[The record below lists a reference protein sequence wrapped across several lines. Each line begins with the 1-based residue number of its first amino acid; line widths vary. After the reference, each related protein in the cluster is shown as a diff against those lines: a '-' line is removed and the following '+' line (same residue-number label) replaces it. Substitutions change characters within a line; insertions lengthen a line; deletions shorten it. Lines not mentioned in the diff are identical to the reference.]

1 MSTEAKTP
9 SSPTLSPPAPDVELS
24 EELTNGADMDDADS
38 EPASVEETPA
48 AKLSS
53 PGLRPPPPTP
63 RRPAPPRV
71 RAAGLQPPVPQPPV
85 PQPPVPLPPPPGQ
98 PPQAVAQAPLSPP
111 PPVARATRAPAEPR
125 PSAPPVRPSGPA
137 PAVHRSV
144 PPASPQRRSSRPPPP
159 VAPIDLGLRQP
170 DEEAMAVAMRA
181 VDAATVEVGGE
192 ADQSVSPESNSRAGV
207 ARALLRFCEQELQ
220 QNPEPRR
227 SARLHYE
234 AARLLEVP
242 LWDFGAAVEHYE
254 AARKLWPEHVP
265 TLRGLRRVQ
274 TALGRYSTIPSLL
287 DAEIRSTRDPARRAL
302 LFYEKGCLHRDYLED
317 HRGARAAFAAAIEL
331 DPGNLSLLKAARLAE
346 LQAGGWGNLDKAY
359 ELTTTALANDTRQRA
374 AVLVER
380 ARLVASKVR
389 DLPLATALYE
399 AALKVDP
406 EVPRAVRELKR
417 LLYGQ
422 KRWLD
427 LVNLLSQD
435 AARTEDRESQSL
447 MLYQAG
453 RIQGDRLGN
462 VDAAI
467 PLLERAHAAAPDDAT
482 ILDELARHY
491 ELAGHWEALV
501 SSLERLASKA
511 TSPSERLHRL
521 HRLGLIYGDRLGN
534 EELAIQRQRDA
545 LSVDP
550 GYSPALQALDTLYR
564 RSESWED
571 LVQIYLGEANV
582 ATTPARQADALLR
595 VAEISEE
602 RLHDPGLAVRH
613 YQSVLTI
620 SPDSSVAFKALVRLF
635 HDAKDFARMAELYRR
650 EIERVSD
657 SETKRTYLFKLGRL
671 EEDDLGVPAHAVAT
685 YRRILELEPQ
695 HMEAIHAIQR
705 SAERAGLWIELASA
719 LETEAAITRDP
730 AALLGLWHR
739 IGEVYERKINDAVAA
754 QSWYRK
760 VIERDDCHIP
770 TQRSLARMYNAL
782 GRWDELIEVY
792 KLELKVL
799 PKPHAKAALLF
810 KIGQLCEDALANETE
825 AISNY
830 RKAIQFDGAHLP
842 SLRALQ
848 QLLSRRGDWKE
859 LVRLVQMEV
868 AALDTP
874 EAQARAKYR
883 VGEIYENRLG
893 AADLALAAYDEAL
906 ALNPSFQPALD
917 ARTRLLELAADHER
931 LSLDLAREA
940 AAAKGLRPTIDAL
953 LGRAQ
958 VLHDELKSPAQAA
971 QIYEEVLE
979 RDGDQIGA
987 LLALEHIYAG
997 LGKYQELARIYALEA
1012 DVFTHPG
1019 GRVAA
1024 LRELGR
1030 VQETHRL
1037 VEGPEVAKTY
1047 LSIVRLAPTDG
1058 EVLTTLERLA
1068 ISQQDWHLVTQVD
1081 TQLAQCSEDPAVVAA
1096 HQTRLAEALEDTG
1109 DSAALDTYRHALAQ
1123 DPDSISATRGLSR
1136 LARRSEDP
1144 DLLAEAAEYEA
1155 RVTRNLEGAA
1165 ELLALAADKRS
1176 DRASAARDLSRA
1188 LEIHPDHAQA
1198 ATNLVTLLSAE
1209 GQFDQ
1214 LVQILTHAAQ
1224 GAREPER
1231 RADLRIDIAKI
1242 QVQELHDS
1250 GAAIASAQRAVK
1262 ERANYPRALL
1272 TLANLYAGVRQWR
1285 EAVRWLRQALD
1296 ADPPPALAT
1305 WAKLELARILTDNLG
1320 EASAAVELLE
1330 SLLSEESHNRDALLQ
1345 LVHSEVVLGRMDRAA
1360 TAASTLVDACETDEQ
1375 RAEAFLQVA
1384 KLEARR
1390 GDRDAA
1396 LGGFQQAVA
1405 LSGLNGNA
1413 ASEFKS
1419 FLMSSAG
1426 ETGRAQWDLYSAAL
1440 TEFIG
1445 SQSIGAPGMGPVHLE
1460 LARVLGDQLGD
1471 GTQSLNVLRQGI
1483 AATEDNDV
1491 LRLEMAQRLRLGGQH
1506 ERAAGEYLLLLGQT
1520 PLQPV
1525 YWRELSQ
1532 AYKELGREE
1541 QSRLALGPL
1550 MALNQANQLE
1560 QATYGMRPPRPES
1573 AGAGLFDKTAFRAV
1587 EAHSADD
1594 LPTTELLATLSA
1606 GAHKLYPGDLTPY
1619 GVSSRDKIS
1628 ARSGHPLRTFAE
1640 RVAAVFGVEDFDL
1653 YVHRAPRR
1661 RVDVE
1666 LTETPSVMVPRQ
1678 VASVSESLRVFL
1690 FARVFAS
1697 LARKTFAA
1705 EKLGVQQLRHL
1716 LAGAIRNVEPNHKV
1730 DFMDSEELGA
1740 EARRVVKAMPWR
1752 SRKPMEDAV
1761 RAYLAGSQSPLVDWK
1776 FRERV
1781 TAVRA
1786 ATILCDDV
1794 AGATALL
1801 LQVQVDLAAEE
1812 AAEPPS
1818 EALLASVLGFS
1829 VSDTAMQLRRR
1840 LNLVLK

>member
-1 MSTEAKTP
+1 M
-9 SSPTLSPPAPDVELS
+9 
-24 EELTNGADMDDADS
+24 
-38 EPASVEETPA
+38 
-48 AKLSS
+48 
-53 PGLRPPPPTP
+53 
-63 RRPAPPRV
+63 
-71 RAAGLQPPVPQPPV
+71 
-85 PQPPVPLPPPPGQ
+85 
-98 PPQAVAQAPLSPP
+98 AQ
-111 PPVARATRAPAEPR
+111 
-125 PSAPPVRPSGPA
+125 
-137 PAVHRSV
+137 
-144 PPASPQRRSSRPPPP
+144 
-159 VAPIDLGLRQP
+159 
-170 DEEAMAVAMRA
+170 AMRA
-181 VDAATVEVGGE
+181 VDAAAAANAA
-192 ADQSVSPESNSRAGV
+192 ADSEEGPPESNSRVSV
-207 ARALLRFCEQELQ
+207 ARALLRNCEQELQ
-220 QNPEPRR
+220 QNSDPRR
-227 SARLHYE
+227 AARLHFE

-274 TALGRYSTIPSLL
+274 TALGRYSAIPSLL
-287 DAEIRSTRDPARRAL
+287 DSEIRSTRDPARRAL

-317 HRGARAAFAAAIEL
+317 HRGARAAFAAAVEL
-331 DPGNLSLLKAARLAE
+331 DPTNLSLLKAARLAE
-346 LQAGGWGNLDKAY
+346 LTAGGWANLDKAY
-359 ELTTTALANDTRQRA
+359 ELTSTALGNDTRHRA

-406 EVPRAVRELKR
+406 EVPRAIRELKR

-435 AARTEDRESQSL
+435 AARTEDREAQAL
-447 MLYQAG
+447 MLYQAA

-491 ELAGHWEALV
+491 ELAGHWESTV

-521 HRLGLIYGDRLGN
+521 HRLGLIYGDKLGN

-545 LSVDP
+545 LAVDP
-550 GYSPALQALDTLYR
+550 GFTPALSALDALYR
-564 RSESWED
+564 RTESWED
-571 LVQIYLGEANV
+571 LVQIYLGEAG
-582 ATTPARQADALLR
+582 AASTAARQADALLR
-595 VAEISEE
+595 VAELSEE
-602 RLHDPGLAVRH
+602 QLHDPGLAVRH
-613 YQSVLTI
+613 YQAVLTI
-620 SPDSSVAFKALVRLF
+620 LPDSAVAFKALVRLF
-635 HDAKDFARMAELYRR
+635 HDAKDFPRMAELYRR
-650 EIERVSD
+650 EIERVTD
-657 SETKRTYLFKLGRL
+657 SETKRTFLFKLGRL

-685 YRRILELEPQ
+685 YRRILELDP
-695 HMEAIHAIQR
+695 HHLEAIHAIQR
-705 SAERAGLWIELASA
+705 SAERAGLWVDLAAA
-719 LETEAAITRDP
+719 LEAEASITRDP
-730 AALLGLWHR
+730 SALLGLWHR
-739 IGEVYERKINDAVAA
+739 IGEVYERRIHDHAAA

-760 VIERDDCHIP
+760 VIERDDCHVP

-799 PKPHAKAALLF
+799 PKPQAKAALLF
-810 KIGQLCEDALANETE
+810 KIGQLCDGALGNEAE

-830 RKAIQFDGAHLP
+830 RKAIQFDAAHLP

-848 QLLSRRGDWKE
+848 HLLSRRGDWKE
-859 LVRLVQMEV
+859 LVRLVQLEV
-868 AALDTP
+868 GALDNA

-893 AADLALAAYDEAL
+893 APDLALAAYDEAL
-906 ALNPSFQPALD
+906 ALHPPYQPALE
-917 ARTRLLELAADHER
+917 ARTRLLELAGDHER
-931 LSLDLAREA
+931 LAADLAREA
-940 AAAKGLRPTIDAL
+940 EAAKGLRPALDAL

-958 VLHDELKSPAQAA
+958 VLHDDLKAPAQAA
-971 QIYEEVLE
+971 QVYESVLE

-987 LLALEHIYAG
+987 LMALESIYAG
-997 LGKYQELARIYALEA
+997 LGKYQDLARVYALEA
-1012 DVFTHPG
+1012 EVFSHAG

-1047 LSIVRLAPTDG
+1047 LSIVRLAPTDA

-1068 ISQQDWHLVTQVD
+1068 ISQQDWPLVTQVD
-1081 TQLAQCSEDPAVVAA
+1081 TQLAQCSEDPSVVAA
-1096 HQTRLAEALEDTG
+1096 HQTRLAEALEDSG
-1109 DSAALDTYRHALAQ
+1109 DLTALDTYRHALTQ
-1123 DPDSISATRGLSR
+1123 DPDSIAATRGLGR

-1144 DLLAEAAEYEA
+1144 DLMAEAAEYEA
-1155 RVTRNLEGAA
+1155 RVTRSSEGSA
-1165 ELLALAADKRS
+1165 ELLTLAASKRQ
-1176 DRASAARDLSRA
+1176 DTLSAARDLSRA
-1188 LEIHPDHAQA
+1188 LEIHPDHQQA
-1198 ATNLVTLLSAE
+1198 AASLVTLLGAE
-1209 GQFDQ
+1209 GQFEQ
-1214 LVQILTHAAQ
+1214 LLQILTHAAQ
-1224 GAREPER
+1224 NALHPDR

-1242 QVQELHDS
+1242 QVQELHDP

-1262 ERANYPRALL
+1262 ERPDYPRALL
-1272 TLANLYAGVRQWR
+1272 TLANLYSGARQWR

-1296 ADPPPALAT
+1296 AGPPAALAT

-1320 EASAAVELLE
+1320 EAAAAVELLE
-1330 SLLSEESHNRDALLQ
+1330 SLLKEDSHNRDVLTQ
-1345 LVHSEVVLGRMDRAA
+1345 LVHAEVVLGRLDK
-1360 TAASTLVDACETDEQ
+1360 AASAAATLVDACETDEQ
-1375 RAEAFLQVA
+1375 RADAFLQVA

-1405 LSGLNGNA
+1405 LSGLSGTA

-1419 FLMSSAG
+1419 FLMASAT
-1426 ETGRAQWDLYSAAL
+1426 EGRAQWDLYSAAL

-1471 GTQSLNVLRQGI
+1471 ATNALNVLRQGI
-1483 AATEDNDV
+1483 AATEDNDI
-1491 LRLEMAQRLRLGGQH
+1491 LRLEMAQRLRMAGQH
-1506 ERAAGEYLLLLGQT
+1506 ERAANEYLLLLGQT

-1525 YWRELSQ
+1525 YWRELSH

-1550 MALNQANQLE
+1550 IALNQANQLE

-1573 AGAGLFDKTAFRAV
+1573 AGAGQFDKQAFRAV
-1587 EAHSADD
+1587 EAHSPDD
-1594 LPTTELLATLSA
+1594 LATTELLATVSA
-1606 GAHKLYPGDLTPY
+1606 GAYKLYPADLTPY

-1640 RVAAVFGVEDFDL
+1640 RVAGVFGVEDFEL

-1661 RVDVE
+1661 RVDIE
-1666 LTETPSVMVPRQ
+1666 LTETPSIMVPRQ
-1678 VASVSESLRVFL
+1678 VAQVSESLRVFL

-1697 LARKTFAA
+1697 LARRTFAA

-1730 DFMDSEELGA
+1730 DFMDGEELANEG
-1740 EARRVVKAMPWR
+1740 RRVIKAMPWR

-1761 RAYLAGSQSPLVDWK
+1761 RAYMSGSQTPLVDWK

-1786 ATILCDDV
+1786 ATILSDDV
-1794 AGATALL
+1794 AGSTALL
-1801 LQVQVDLAAEE
+1801 LQVQTDLAAEE
-1812 AAEPPS
+1812 TTEPPS
-1818 EALLASVLGFS
+1818 QELLASVLGFA
-1829 VSDTAMQLRRR
+1829 VSDTAMQLRRK
-1840 LNLVLK
+1840 LSLTLK

>member
-1 MSTEAKTP
+1 MDAGPPDEASNGHGDVDVAVEDGLADAALDDAEQEPDESGERTP
-9 SSPTLSPPAPDVELS
+9 TSRPSAPSLKPPA
-24 EELTNGADMDDADS
+24 
-38 EPASVEETPA
+38 
-48 AKLSS
+48 
-53 PGLRPPPPTP
+53 P
-63 RRPAPPRV
+63 RRPAPPP
-71 RAAGLQPPVPQPPV
+71 RARATGLQPPVPQPPV
-85 PQPPVPLPPPPGQ
+85 PHAPLP
-98 PPQAVAQAPLSPP
+98 PP
-111 PPVARATRAPAEPR
+111 PPVARAARAPVEPVAR
-125 PSAPPVRPSGPA
+125 QAYAAPATRSVAP
-137 PAVHRSV
+137 PAVHRAV
-144 PPASPQRRSSRPPPP
+144 PPVSPQRRSSRPPPP
-159 VAPIDLGLRQP
+159 GLSTEAVPRP

-181 VDAATVEVGGE
+181 VDAASAE
-192 ADQSVSPESNSRAGV
+192 AAAVAAAGDVLPESSSRAGV
-207 ARALLRFCEQELQ
+207 ARGLLRFCEEELQ

-227 SARLHYE
+227 AARLHYE

-302 LFYEKGCLHRDYLED
+302 LFFEKGCLHRDYLED
-317 HRGARAAFAAAIEL
+317 HRGARAAFSAAVEL

-346 LQAGGWGNLDKAY
+346 LQAGGWSNLDKAY

-406 EVPRAVRELKR
+406 EVPRAIRELKR

-435 AARTEDRESQSL
+435 AARTEDREAQSL
-447 MLYQAG
+447 MLYQAA

-467 PLLERAHAAAPDDAT
+467 PLLERAHAAAPDDMM

-491 ELAGHWEALV
+491 ELAGHWESLV
-501 SSLERLASKA
+501 SSLERLASNA
-511 TSPSERLHRL
+511 TAPSERLHRL

-545 LSVDP
+545 LGVDP
-550 GYSPALQALDTLYR
+550 GFSPAISALDTLYR
-564 RSESWED
+564 RTESWED
-571 LVQIYLGEANV
+571 LVQIYLGEAAV
-582 ATTPARQADALLR
+582 AGTAGRQADALLR

-613 YQSVLTI
+613 YQAVLTI

-635 HDAKDFARMAELYRR
+635 HDAKDFPRMAELYRR
-650 EIERVSD
+650 EIERVND

-685 YRRILELEPQ
+685 YRRILELEPH

-705 SAERAGLWIELASA
+705 SAERAGLWLDLASA
-719 LETEAAITRDP
+719 LESEAAITRDP

-739 IGEVYERKINDAVAA
+739 IGEVYERKVNDFSAA
-754 QSWYRK
+754 QSWYRR
-760 VIERDDCHIP
+760 VIERDDCHIA

-782 GRWDELIEVY
+782 GRWDELIEVH

-799 PKPHAKAALLF
+799 PKPQAKAALLF
-810 KIGQLCEDALANETE
+810 KIAQLCEGALANEAE
-825 AISNY
+825 AINNY

-848 QLLSRRGDWKE
+848 QLLNRRGDWKE

-868 AALDTP
+868 GALDNP
-874 EAQARAKYR
+874 LAQARAKYR

-906 ALNPSFQPALD
+906 ALHPSFQPALE
-917 ARTRLLELAADHER
+917 ARTRLLELAGDHER
-931 LSLDLAREA
+931 LSQDLAREA
-940 AAAKGLRPTIDAL
+940 EAAKGLRPTIDAM

-958 VLHDELKSPAQAA
+958 VLHDELKSPALAA
-971 QIYEEVLE
+971 EVYEAVLE

-997 LGKYQELARIYALEA
+997 LGKYPDLARIYALES

-1096 HQTRLAEALEDTG
+1096 HETRLAEALEDSG
-1109 DSAALDTYRHALAQ
+1109 DAGALDTYRHALAQ
-1123 DPDSISATRGLSR
+1123 DPDSIAATRGLGR
-1136 LARRSEDP
+1136 LARRSADP

-1165 ELLALAADKRS
+1165 DLLALAASKRP
-1176 DRASAARDLSRA
+1176 DRLSAARDLSRA
-1188 LEIHPDHAQA
+1188 LEVHPDHMQA
-1198 ATNLVTLLSAE
+1198 VTNLVTLLTAE

-1224 GAREPER
+1224 GAREPDR
-1231 RADLRIDIAKI
+1231 RADLRIEIAKI

-1296 ADPPPALAT
+1296 AEPPAALAI

-1330 SLLSEESHNRDALLQ
+1330 SVLLEESHNRDALLQ
-1345 LVHSEVVLGRMDRAA
+1345 LVHAEVVLGRLDKAA
-1360 TAASTLVDACETDEQ
+1360 IAASTLVDACETDEQ

-1405 LSGLNGNA
+1405 LSGLQGNA

-1419 FLMSSAG
+1419 FLMSSVP

-1471 GTQSLNVLRQGI
+1471 GAQSLNVLRQGI

-1525 YWRELSQ
+1525 YWRELSE

-1573 AGAGLFDKTAFRAV
+1573 AGVGQFDKAAFRAV

-1606 GAHKLYPGDLTPY
+1606 GAHKLYPADLSVY
-1619 GVSSRDKIS
+1619 GVSARDKIS

-1640 RVAAVFGVEDFDL
+1640 RVAGVFGVEDFDL

-1678 VASVSESLRVFL
+1678 VASLSESLRVFL

-1705 EKLGVQQLRHL
+1705 EKLGVQQIRHL
-1716 LAGAIRNVEPNHKV
+1716 LAGAIRNIEPNHKV

-1752 SRKPMEDAV
+1752 ARKPMEDAV
-1761 RAYLAGSQSPLVDWK
+1761 RAYMAGSQTPLVDWK